1 MSSKFITGSGRSL
14 RLKDAAP
21 VERLLKVHL
30 DDQLRQR
37 LFGCSNT
44 TDVSTNVIE
53 QDACGTLLFNTLVD
67 MGDSANHNS
76 ATVLKSAL
84 NERKDDAPFVSAL
97 NILASSSEV
106 MAFVNFNN
114 SKADGRLWEPP
125 RPTAS
130 RLSTGEEVSGSET
143 ITEFSGLQSRAG
155 TNVSNSEGSSKTMTD
170 NKAMDNRN
178 IGMSPIPPGPCFQT
192 NLCQSEQQKRSDQVI
207 QAFEAATTVLVQIQ
221 QGEAGVGYITPYASG
236 SMFSSPVGQG
246 QFASYGSAY
255 GPPLSIPTGHG
266 MVYGPP
272 PIGANLSNYTS
283 PFVTP
288 LAPHPNSYASPYPN
302 PVDQPPANYASPYAD
317 PMVPNEASVTS
328 LIGSGN
334 NKANNCDGLEVQ
346 HGNEEAHTNTDVT
359 QTVAK
364 EGNDEAAGQHDG
376 NADTVT
382 GMPRKEAGEPR
393 VGNRNEESSKAYD
406 ETNPQAIS
414 NEREVLA
421 NFVEMDNIKV
431 GDLKP
436 QESGNQHHGTS
447 TDEDLTDDDLP
458 VVKLIDKNATP
469 PAENHKLFTGERLG
483 DFSSVEKI
491 DWLLTIGNGGK
502 MPTPRKKRTTRSPS
516 RGPPSQA
523 DDKVHTEVCKIIDEI
538 MLYKGWP
545 GHPSATT
552 KQLFYAS
559 AEGQRLAAEL
569 GRLMAI
575 AKPVVNTILPRAES
589 QARLRFYQQLES
601 RAIQEKRVREIQGD
615 INRFNGAPVQIQQW
629 VPPPALPIVQFP
641 IPVQLPSNGPTE
653 VPFVRR
659 GNVIAAPPGGRN
671 IEEEKKA
678 ETYGYPPMPG
688 SRPGD
693 SQQGQKRKRSGRH

>member
-1 MSSKFITGSGRSL
+1 MSNKFITGSGRSL

-21 VERLLKVHL
+21 VERLLKANL
-30 DDQLRQR
+30 NDQLRQR
-37 LFGCSNT
+37 LFGHSDT
-44 TDVSTNVIE
+44 TDVSANVTE
-53 QDACGTLLFNTLVD
+53 RDACGTLLFNTLIH
-67 MGDSANHNS
+67 MGDSANNNS
-76 ATVLKSAL
+76 ATVLNSAL
-84 NERKDDAPFVSAL
+84 NERKDDAPFLSAL

-106 MAFVNFNN
+106 MAFINFYF
-114 SKADGRLWEPP
+114 SKANGRLFELP

-130 RLSTGEEVSGSET
+130 RPSTGEDVTGSET
-143 ITEFSGLQSRAG
+143 ITEVSGLPSHAG
-155 TNVSNSEGSSKTMTD
+155 TSVSNSQGSLKTMTD
-170 NKAMDNRN
+170 NKAMDNKN
-178 IGMSPIPPGPCFQT
+178 IGMSPIPLGPCLQT
-192 NLCQSEQQKRSDQVI
+192 NLCQSEQQERSDEVI
-207 QAFEAATTVLVQIQ
+207 QVFEAATTVLVQIQ
-221 QGEAGVGYITPYASG
+221 RGEAGAGYITPYASG
-236 SMFSSPVGQG
+236 SMFFNPVGQG
-246 QFASYGSAY
+246 HFASYCTAY
-255 GPPLSIPTGHG
+255 GPPLSNPTGHG

-272 PIGANLSNYTS
+272 VGANLSNYGS

-302 PVDQPPANYASPYAD
+302 PVDQPPANYASPY
-317 PMVPNEASVTS
+317 PMVPNEASNTS

-334 NKANNCDGLEVQ
+334 NNANNCDGLEVQ
-346 HGNEEAHTNTDVT
+346 HGNEEAHTSNPDVT
-359 QTVAK
+359 GTVAK
-364 EGNDEAAGQHDG
+364 KGNDEAAGQHVG
-376 NADTVT
+376 NEDTVT
-382 GMPRKEAGEPR
+382 RMPRKEADEPR
-393 VGNRNEESSKAYD
+393 VGNGNEESSKAYD
-406 ETNPQAIS
+406 EANPQATS
-414 NEREVLA
+414 NEREVVG
-421 NFVEMDNIKV
+421 NVVEMDNTKI

-436 QESGNQHHGTS
+436 QESGNEDHETGS
-447 TDEDLTDDDLP
+447 DEDLTEDDLP
-458 VVKLIDKNATP
+458 VVKLTDKNATP

-523 DDKVHTEVCKIIDEI
+523 DDKVYTEVCKIIDEI
-538 MLYKGWP
+538 MLYKGWL
-545 GHPSATT
+545 GHPGATT

-575 AKPVVNTILPRAES
+575 AKPVVNTILPLAES
-589 QARLRFYQQLES
+589 EARLRFYQQLES
-601 RAIQEKRVREIQGD
+601 RAIQEKRVREVQGD

-629 VPPPALPIVQFP
+629 VPPPGTLPIVKFP
-641 IPVQLPSNGPTE
+641 IPAQLPSNGPTE